1 MTHIPLHFRGL
12 CVGGGSPHEIVCTG
26 VRGPAAAESHV
37 RTACRVS
44 QALWREGDGG
54 ADDSDDSQSQRSE
67 GPWPADAEAKAE
79 AGAVAVGGGS
89 QSHGSESQSHG
100 GGVFRSTKHLR
111 QLQSERRRLLPPSAP
126 PQPAL
131 RIPVRCASRA
141 GGAGR
146 IGDGSSSSA
155 AIAAGRGPESGSAC
169 TAGRRLPFAVFC
181 AHD

>member
-1 MTHIPLHFRGL
+1 M
-12 CVGGGSPHEIVCTG
+12 CVW
-26 VRGPAAAESHV
+26 GPAAPELHV
-37 RTACRVS
+37 RAVCRVS

-67 GPWPADAEAKAE
+67 GPWPADAEAE

-100 GGVFRSTKHLR
+100 GGVFRATKHLR
-111 QLQSERRRLLPPSAP
+111 QLQSERRRLPPPSAP

-131 RIPVRCASRA
+131 RIPVRCGARA

-146 IGDGSSSSA
+146 IGDGSA
-155 AIAAGRGPESGSAC
+155 
-169 TAGRRLPFAVFC
+169 
-181 AHD
+181 